1 VTSPPYRGYR
11 PPTVASVAG
20 SPVGVTRSAGFDG
33 RTRLIVDVL
42 VDAFRT
48 TLRTMTAGPFAF
60 YRGGVCLWLHRVARP
75 TVHL

>member
-1 VTSPPYRGYR
+1 
-11 PPTVASVAG
+11 
-20 SPVGVTRSAGFDG
+20 VTRSAGFDG